1 MLREKTTWPYTN
13 KFIIIIIIKRNIF
26 GCLAISS
33 CTRQQR
39 AQSIKTEMKQNVL
52 SWSQMRSS
60 FTNPLTVAMQSNHI
74 YSN

>member
-52 SWSQMRSS
+52 S
-60 FTNPLTVAMQSNHI
+60 
-74 YSN
+74 